1 MIAGET
7 PVLVH
12 NCNGPNCTCG
22 PSATELRNTPGVA
35 GGNGAP
41 MGGGNW
47 LRGSHG
53 NAGVFPSQ
61 VADRLRG
68 QSFDTFGD
76 FREAFWREV
85 GSDADLSAGFSPAN
99 VARMQ
104 NGNAPFVAT
113 SQHFGP
119 GRNYVLHHVDP
130 LQHGGG
136 VYDMDNL
143 VVVTPLYHS
152 QILKPSYHYG
162 NG

>member
-1 MIAGET
+1 
-7 PVLVH
+7 
-12 NCNGPNCTCG
+12 
-22 PSATELRNTPGVA
+22 
-35 GGNGAP
+35 